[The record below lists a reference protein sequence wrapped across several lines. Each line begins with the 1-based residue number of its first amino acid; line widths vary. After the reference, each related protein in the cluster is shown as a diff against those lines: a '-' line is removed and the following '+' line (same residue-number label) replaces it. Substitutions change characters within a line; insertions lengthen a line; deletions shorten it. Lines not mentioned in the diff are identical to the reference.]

1 MPLNLQT
8 LVKYFFTLT
17 VSFHDTTSLFGFFIL
32 LTVFSQLFSGTM
44 ISFSLIPEPMMVP
57 IVRDEE
63 DLEDLYTDD
72 FFWLHERGVDLLFI
86 FSWLHLFRKLYLNA
100 FDYEHE
106 IAWKSGVF
114 TFLILQVVTFFG
126 LVLCCTHLSEITL
139 TIAANIM
146 HTFFLFH
153 GKFYW
158 WIFTDKTLNSDTM
171 IRLAYAHY
179 VSAFYMAY
187 LGVLHSV
194 DMHYDWKN
202 ESSYDSVEA
211 EMVWW
216 EEALSN
222 ELGTYIEAIII
233 LNVICTYLYPEP
245 ESLSYEI
252 FMWGD
257 IGLVPDVRFYGVA
270 PHWYFRP
277 FMGWLI
283 VCPHHKTG
291 IFGLIYFFFI
301 LFHQPTLHGVSE
313 SGNYNRKKLLLN
325 SFFLEKK
332 NFFKNSSINIELNV
346 FFQTTYA
353 LFVMSAFYTSSF
365 LPYGRFYN
373 RLGGNSGML
382 ASYLYVLAYLTF
394 SFLRRSS
401 WLDIFIMRLLMVAK
415 RLKRR
420 KKKADEFELLKT
432 IIIDYPTEVLK
443 DMKKKKKS
451 KKNAEERASFRSNL
465 WTLRKKIWSWKGK
478 VNIFERF
485 L

>member
-1 MPLNLQT
+1 MA
-8 LVKYFFTLT
+8 
-17 VSFHDTTSLFGFFIL
+17 FHDTNSLFGFFIL
-32 LTVFSQLFSGTM
+32 LVVFSQLVSGTM
-44 ISFSLIPEPMMVP
+44 VSFSFIPEPMLVP
-57 IVRDEE
+57 IIRDEE

-86 FSWLHLFRKLYLNA
+86 FSWMHLFRKIYINA
-100 FDYEHE
+100 FEYEHE
-106 IAWKSGVF
+106 VAWKSGVF

-158 WIFTDKTLNSDTM
+158 WIFTDKNLNSDTL
-171 IRLAYAHY
+171 IRLAYGHY

-187 LGVLHSV
+187 LGVLHGI

-202 ESSYDSVEA
+202 EASYDGLET
-211 EMVWW
+211 EMSWW
-216 EEALSN
+216 DEALSN
-222 ELGTYIEAIII
+222 ELGTFIEATLALTII
-233 LNVICTYLYPEP
+233 CAYLYPEP

-277 FMGWLI
+277 FMAWLI

-291 IFGLIYFFFI
+291 IFGLIFFFFA
-301 LFHQPTLHGVSE
+301 LFHQPTLHGLNE
-313 SGNYNRKKLLLN
+313 HNLYYKRKLLLN
-325 SFFLEKK
+325 SFFLKRRK
-332 NFFKNSSINIELNV
+332 FYKNSFFNVELNM

-353 LFVMSAFYTSSF
+353 LFVMTSLYASSF

-373 RLGGNSGML
+373 RLGGNVGML
-382 ASYLYVLAYLTF
+382 GSYFYMFSYLSLT
-394 SFLRRSS
+394 FLRRPYWLELYVCKIGVNSS
-401 WLDIFIMRLLMVAK
+401 FFKRAK
-415 RLKRR
+415 IL
-420 KKKADEFELLKT
+420 
-432 IIIDYPTEVLK
+432 I
-443 DMKKKKKS
+443 S
-451 KKNAEERASFRSNL
+451 
-465 WTLRKKIWSWKGK
+465 
-478 VNIFERF
+478 
-485 L
+485 

>member
-1 MPLNLQT
+1 M
-8 LVKYFFTLT
+8 V
-17 VSFHDTTSLFGFFIL
+17 
-32 LTVFSQLFSGTM
+32 
-44 ISFSLIPEPMMVP
+44 SFSLIPEPMLVP
-57 IVRDEE
+57 IIRDEE

-86 FSWLHLFRKLYLNA
+86 FSWMHLFRKIYINA
-100 FDYEHE
+100 FEYEHE

-158 WIFTDKTLNSDTM
+158 WIFTDKNLNSDTM
-171 IRLAYAHY
+171 IRLAYGHY

-187 LGVLHSV
+187 LGLLHGI

-202 ESSYDSVEA
+202 EASYDGLDT
-211 EMVWW
+211 EMSWW
-216 EEALSN
+216 DEALSN
-222 ELGTYIEAIII
+222 ELGTFIEATLVLVII
-233 LNVICTYLYPEP
+233 CAYLYPEP

-277 FMGWLI
+277 FMAWLI

-291 IFGLIYFFFI
+291 IFGLLFFFFA
-301 LFHQPTLHGVSE
+301 LFHQPTLHGLNE
-313 SGNYNRKKLLLN
+313 HNLYYRRKLLLN
-325 SFFLEKK
+325 SFFLKRRK
-332 NFFKNSSINIELNV
+332 FYKNSFFNVELNM

-353 LFVMSAFYTSSF
+353 LFVMSSLYASSF

-373 RLGGNSGML
+373 RLGGNVGML
-382 ASYLYVLAYLTF
+382 GAYFFMFAYLSLT
-394 SFLRRSS
+394 FLRRPYWLELYIYKISS
-401 WLDIFIMRLLMVAK
+401 NASFF
-415 RLKRR
+415 
-420 KKKADEFELLKT
+420 KKAK
-432 IIIDYPTEVLK
+432 I
-443 DMKKKKKS
+443 
-451 KKNAEERASFRSNL
+451 SFA
-465 WTLRKKIWSWKGK
+465 
-478 VNIFERF
+478 
-485 L
+485 